1 MVGSSTSI
9 TTPGATSAAK
19 EAAHQQHATTDTDS
33 VDLTIS
39 VNNENT
45 MSSSSLN
52 AIEKARNIE
61 LQNALER
68 QSKELA
74 EARLRLADMQ
84 NKFVIAFV
92 FCWVYRSIVILGE
105 ILGICQKLRFI

>member
-9 TTPGATSAAK
+9 TTPGATTK
-19 EAAHQQHATTDTDS
+19 EVGHQQHATTDTDS

-84 NKFVIAFV
+84 NKFVMAFV
-92 FCWVYRSIVILGE
+92 LMGLSVDHYFRRQFSV
-105 ILGICQKLRFI
+105 F